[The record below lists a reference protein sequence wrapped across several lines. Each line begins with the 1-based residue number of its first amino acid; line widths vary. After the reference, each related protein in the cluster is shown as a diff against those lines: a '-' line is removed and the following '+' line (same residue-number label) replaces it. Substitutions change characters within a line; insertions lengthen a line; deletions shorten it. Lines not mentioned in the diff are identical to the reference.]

1 MIPVKEALDRINTN
15 CLPLEE
21 IQLPIQEAVGY
32 VLATDIE
39 AHLDMP
45 PFDQS
50 AMDGYAVNWNDTIEQ
65 YTVIGVIQAGDDAD
79 GISLSPGECARI
91 YTGEMVPKG
100 ANTVI
105 QQENVIHEDN
115 IIRITD
121 GKAGLNIRS
130 RGEQYTKGEKLISKG
145 HILNPG
151 SVGFIASNGFTHL
164 TVTPEPRI
172 KILVTGNELGERGN
186 PLHPGQ
192 IYESNSVML
201 LAALKSFGFD
211 AETEKVEDDLNTL
224 KIAVARALDTADM
237 VLISGGISVGDY
249 DFVRQALT
257 ENGVEEVFYKVR
269 QKPGKPL
276 YFGRKERKVV
286 FGLPGNPSSAL
297 TSFYIYVLKA
307 IEGLTNRSEPFL
319 EKTTV
324 TLEHDFM
331 KKGTLT
337 NFIRARI
344 TGSTV
349 QVLSH
354 QSSAMLNAWRDSN
367 AILIIPDEFN
377 ACEKGQQFEA
387 FKLPL

>member
-50 AMDGYAVNWNDTIEQ
+50 AMDGYAANWNDTIEQ
-65 YTVIGVIQAGDDAD
+65 YTVIGVIQAGDYAD

-121 GKAGLNIRS
+121 GKAGLNIRP
-130 RGEQYTKGEKLISKG
+130 RGEQYKIGEKLISKG

-164 TVTPEPRI
+164 TVTPKPRI

-224 KIAVARALDTADM
+224 KIAVDRALETADM

-297 TSFYIYVLKA
+297 TSFYIYVL
-307 IEGLTNRSEPFL
+307 
-319 EKTTV
+319 
-324 TLEHDFM
+324 
-331 KKGTLT
+331 
-337 NFIRARI
+337 
-344 TGSTV
+344 
-349 QVLSH
+349 
-354 QSSAMLNAWRDSN
+354 
-367 AILIIPDEFN
+367 
-377 ACEKGQQFEA
+377 
-387 FKLPL
+387 